1 MAIPVEI
8 ETVLNAALAD
18 KPDALTFIKGLDA
31 KAERFTPEVEA
42 AIPKLGDLAKLPEL
56 QTQASALQKVLG
68 DLKAKDADSLIRDF
82 NNLKTVNAD
91 LVKQRATGGG
101 GGTGDVTQSPEYK
114 ALMEKLEAA
123 TTDFN
128 TKLGDITKKLDTEAT
143 EKASAVKSQRETD
156 LKAALVTAGAKH
168 KIKDVEDEFL
178 LLQAK
183 GLVGHKEVE
192 GKHVPFFYRLNE
204 KGEKVDAGSADALM
218 KHIAETAKHKV
229 DASGKG
235 GAGAAHGGTGGGTG
249 EGPKTAAEAR
259 KAMLHG

>member
-123 TTDFN
+123 
-128 TKLGDITKKLDTEAT
+128 TKKLDTEAT